1 MIPCEFEWSEDP
13 YIRGQQYQNEAAAI
27 EKLLTENK
35 INPAQYRE
43 MMHCL
48 NQDFNHHDGPVP
60 AVQELSDDE
69 KPF

>member
-1 MIPCEFEWSEDP
+1 MVEEFKWSDDP
-13 YIRGQQYQNEAAAI
+13 IVRRQQYKEEAQVI

-43 MMHCL
+43 MIHCL

-60 AVQELSDDE
+60 AVQE
-69 KPF
+69 PV